1 MGSLC
6 GSLFGQSQST
16 TFQPPAAVTSA
27 VTNILDQAATQSQQ
41 PYPQYTPDTSAQYM
55 NYVPGLVAP
64 MTPNQYGAGQSIS
77 DLQGYTDPYFG
88 AATGLSAAAATPIQ
102 LQQYNQQNMNQYMN
116 PFLNDVVGSAVA
128 NINQTNAQQ
137 QQQALGSEIGQGAYG
152 GDRAG
157 IAQAELARQQNLAN
171 NATISNLLNTGF
183 NQAQGEFNTQ
193 QQAQANA
200 QLQSQQL
207 MNQSGINLANYGTQG
222 QQAALQ
228 QAQAQYGY
236 GSAEQQQQQANLS
249 TAYQQYLNQQ
259 MYPYQ
264 QLSWYSQLA
273 SGAAPAMGGTTTG
286 YSPTVSPAAGVLG
299 GLSTI
304 GALSNPSTQSSNA
317 LSYASSGLGALG
329 SIGSGIFSAF
339 GLKDGGRVGYAEGGV
354 PVSPVT
360 QAYNDYVSL
369 AESGTAT
376 KSQINAAYQNYLRSL
391 QGATPP
397 WKGGATTTTPT
408 TPTTPAPITTPTTGA
423 VDNTTKV
430 GGGGGG
436 GGANGPITARN
447 ADYSPDFTSSNG
459 PVGGGGYGP
468 YDSGG
473 GPGNAFN
480 SANGKGILSGIVGG
494 VNPTTGAQTGIAG
507 AVNALLKGNS
517 PGTMNAVLNSSNR
530 VAVDSNGN
538 PVLRADGTPYPN
550 TTSGLTAQ
558 EYADKFANG
567 NLSNVSARI
576 STINGAPQIDYF
588 VASATPGILS
598 AGSVPATQ
606 LSPAIPPVQTSTDTS
621 ADTSSIRD
629 PLANGADLS
638 AAKAA
643 PITNVDSGGYSG
655 IPANTTSLSALQRQ
669 QEVENSLPTGLIAAT
684 SQLESS
690 NNPNAVNGNSIGL
703 YGFMPTTAANLG
715 LMDRT
720 DPASATT
727 AAGAGYSGI
736 VNSLQNAGIQ
746 NPSAGQAYLGW
757 QQGATGAAALLN
769 APAGTSAVQALIN
782 AGVDPDSAQKSITGN
797 LPKGADAD
805 ISAADFAKLWTDK
818 ANAIANA
825 QTQVQTPSLN
835 MAAPLPPTQGDT
847 NYTATP
853 IPVQTDLSYLPIQQ
867 PDTNA
872 SATGLGDIF
881 DGNQTAPSVPNPP
894 AVETPNISD
903 QNSALAVTRGLGAIV
918 SDNQPS
924 QPASSGVLPSASQQD
939 YSINT
944 PPGVVNVADPTTVG
958 NGQGNIQGINPS
970 PASAPEPT
978 SSGVLPSA
986 TGQGGMFDNNPAP
999 NVAPVSQDDTVKDDT
1014 VKDDTTKEDTAKED
1028 GGGGGDKRGGR
1039 IGPHHN
1045 HYAQGGV
1052 TPISMEYGLPSENDI
1067 AQMAADFAGSG
1078 AGTLSM
1084 QGEALGAKGILPA
1097 TKSKKGG
1104 RIHARYGQGITAP
1117 DDDHIAGDASFYD
1130 SDDDETDTSY
1140 LPIEKPVPF
1149 SQRGFAIPQV
1159 SPSGLP
1165 PSYKEQYP
1173 EQFPTPEQ
1181 EQANLDRAYNVGKTI
1196 MGRMGE
1202 SPDDVAA
1209 RVKSEMATPI
1219 RAAGTY
1225 TAPYDRSLSQPD
1237 EGGGDNVVQTAAK
1250 IASEK
1255 TNPAPAETTTTEPK
1269 TTGVDI
1275 SKLDLTPAEA
1285 APVPTRQTQNQQVAQ
1300 DMTRVQSDAPQPG
1313 FGYVAPPP
1321 ADMRNFFG
1329 FNYGMGLLSGQSIA
1343 AAGDAFAKNVM
1354 AQQEQQRA
1362 TMTSQAQAAQA
1373 YGAAQSYQ
1381 AQARYTDTQRS
1392 KASVE
1397 GTIAGTKLYGLDAN
1411 GNPTYTLMRPLRAG
1425 ETMTA
1430 NGQIIGG
1437 DGSATDTG
1445 VQLQHIKSMPM
1456 SANESA
1462 DQKEMDLNKYSSTNM
1477 AGADPATVAAY
1488 NGEYRKQFDDAQQ
1501 RASAAGYDKKNI
1513 NETAVVLGDMAKEGL
1528 FSAGKG
1534 AGAVYNTA
1542 SLIQSVAQR
1551 AGIDLGLS
1559 KDTPLPEILEKIRTL
1574 KAESYTGAQRTAAVW
1589 LTRLADANPSVELR
1603 PETSNAILTQYMLDN
1618 QRSID
1623 FANHMEDV
1631 GAINPTAIN
1640 GTNSFNKMYGNTY
1653 RQEQQAINTLL
1664 NSTMPNGSNPIAAAI
1679 KGDLKQKDF
1688 DIIVKA
1694 MQKQGLLPP
1703 VTNLDRYIF
1712 EQ

>member
-1 MGSLC
+1 
-6 GSLFGQSQST
+6 
-16 TFQPPAAVTSA
+16 
-27 VTNILDQAATQSQQ
+27 
-41 PYPQYTPDTSAQYM
+41 
-55 NYVPGLVAP
+55 
-64 MTPNQYGAGQSIS
+64 
-77 DLQGYTDPYFG
+77 
-88 AATGLSAAAATPIQ
+88 
-102 LQQYNQQNMNQYMN
+102 
-116 PFLNDVVGSAVA
+116 
-128 NINQTNAQQ
+128 
-137 QQQALGSEIGQGAYG
+137 
-152 GDRAG
+152 
-157 IAQAELARQQNLAN
+157 
-171 NATISNLLNTGF
+171 
-183 NQAQGEFNTQ
+183 
-193 QQAQANA
+193 
-200 QLQSQQL
+200 
-207 MNQSGINLANYGTQG
+207 
-222 QQAALQ
+222 
-228 QAQAQYGY
+228 
-236 GSAEQQQQQANLS
+236 
-249 TAYQQYLNQQ
+249 

-286 YSPTVSPAAGVLG
+286 YSPTVSPAAGALG

-304 GALSNPSTQSSNA
+304 GALANPSMQSGNA
-317 LSYASSGLGALG
+317 LSYANAGLGALG
-329 SIGSGIFSAF
+329 NIGGSIFSAF
-339 GLKDGGRVGYAEGGV
+339 GLKDGGRVGHAEGGRAKYANAGAV
-354 PVSPVT
+354 SESPVT
-360 QAYNDYVSL
+360 QAYNDYVNL

-376 KSQINAAYQNYLRSL
+376 KSQINAAYQNYLRSF

-430 GGGGGG
+430 GGGGGATTPNG
-436 GGANGPITARN
+436 GGDGGGTVSPIYNG
-447 ADYSPDFTSSNG
+447 NG
-459 PVGGGGYGP
+459 VVTGRGSLAGPGASGGPTDDNGDNPRAGDTPGFGTGGDNTVGGGGGYGI
-468 YDSGG
+468 
-473 GPGNAFN
+473 NQQ
-480 SANGKGILSGIVGG
+480 KGVLSGLIGG
-494 VNPTTGAQTGIAG
+494 VDPATGAQTGIAG
-507 AVNALLKGNS
+507 AVNALLEGNS
-517 PGTMNAVLNSSNR
+517 SGTMNAVLNSSNR

-538 PVLRADGTPYPN
+538 PFLRADGTPYPN

-567 NLSNVSARI
+567 DLSNVSARI

-606 LSPAIPPVQTSTDTS
+606 LSPTVAPVQQTNQTDTS
-621 ADTSSIRD
+621 ADTSNITD
-629 PLANGADLS
+629 PLAGGADL
-638 AAKAA
+638 ATTKVA
-643 PITNVDSGGYSG
+643 PTTTIDSGGYSG
-655 IPANTTSLSALQRQ
+655 IPANSTSLSALQRQ
-669 QEVENSLPTGLIAAT
+669 QELEGTLPAGLLAAT

-690 NNPNAVNGNSIGL
+690 NNPNASNGNSVGL
-703 YGFMPTTAANLG
+703 YGFMPTTATGQG
-715 LMDRT
+715 LVDRT
-720 DPASATT
+720 DPTLSTI
-727 AAGAGYSGI
+727 AAGTGYGPI
-736 VNSLQNAGIQ
+736 INSLQNAGIQ

-757 QQGATGAAALLN
+757 QQGATGANALLT
-769 APAGTSAVQALIN
+769 APDGTSAVQALIS
-782 AGVDPDSAQKSITGN
+782 AGVDPNKAQASIAN
-797 LPKGADAD
+797 NVPKGTDPN
-805 ISAADFAKLWTDK
+805 ISAKDFAKLWVDK

-825 QTQVQTPSLN
+825 QPQVQPPSPN
-835 MAAPLPPTQGDT
+835 MAVPLPPTQGDT

-872 SATGLGDIF
+872 SATGPGGIFGGGSQTSATGVGGIF
-881 DGNQTAPSVPNPP
+881 DNNQA
-894 AVETPNISD
+894 
-903 QNSALAVTRGLGAIV
+903 
-918 SDNQPS
+918 S
-924 QPASSGVLPSASQQD
+924 QPV
-939 YSINT
+939 
-944 PPGVVNVADPTTVG
+944 
-958 NGQGNIQGINPS
+958 
-970 PASAPEPT
+970 

-986 TGQGGMFDNNPAP
+986 TGQGGMFDGNQAVPVVPNQPAVEPPTISDQNTALASATGQGGMFDNNQPSQPVSSGVLPSATGQGGIFDNNPTAP
-999 NVAPVSQDDTVKDDT
+999 APAPEPISAPDNSGNDNSSSSSDSSGSGDSGGGGGGG
-1014 VKDDTTKEDTAKED
+1014 D
-1028 GGGGGDKRGGR
+1028 GGGGGGDHDSKRGGR
-1039 IGPHHN
+1039 INSHHN

-1052 TPISMEYGLPSENDI
+1052 TPISMEYGLPTENDI

-1117 DDDHIAGDASFYD
+1117 DDDHIAGDASYLNW
-1130 SDDDETDTSY
+1130 DDDETDTSY

-1149 SQRGFAIPQV
+1149 SQRGFAVPQV

-1165 PSYKEQYP
+1165 GSYAERHPEEFSSP
-1173 EQFPTPEQ
+1173 EQQ
-1181 EQANLDRAYNVGKTI
+1181 QADLDRAYNVGKTI
-1196 MGRMGE
+1196 MSRMGE
-1202 SPDDVAA
+1202 SPDDVAS
-1209 RVKSEMATPI
+1209 RVKTEMATPV

-1225 TAPYDRSLSQPD
+1225 TTPYDRSISRPD

-1255 TNPAPAETTTTEPK
+1255 TKPAPSETATTEPK

-1285 APVPTRQTQNQQVAQ
+1285 APVPTRQTQNQQVTQ

-1343 AAGDAFAKNVM
+1343 AAGDAFAKNVL
-1354 AQQEQQRA
+1354 AQQAEQRA
-1362 TMTSQAQAAQA
+1362 NMEAQGRTAQS
-1373 YGAAQSYQ
+1373 YGAAQSSQ
-1381 AQARYTDTQRS
+1381 AQARYTDTQRA
-1392 KASVE
+1392 KASFE
-1397 GTIAGTKLYGLDAN
+1397 GTIAGTKSFGLDAN

-1437 DGSATDTG
+1437 DGSSTDTG
-1445 VQLQHIKSMPM
+1445 VQLQHIKNMPM
-1456 SANESA
+1456 SANENA
-1462 DQKEMDLNKYSSTNM
+1462 DQKATDLNKYSSTNM

-1534 AGAVYNTA
+1534 AGTVYNTA